1 MDAQIRNPSHMS
13 ASQRSIAL
21 DVLKGIGCA
30 MMVIPHTG
38 LNIHGYERFR
48 IWGIL
53 APVLFY
59 AVSAITASFQAH
71 KYPPRSFFLTYAFLF
86 LLGFSFNRITDP
98 GFLNEIEFDIL
109 QFIAV
114 GSCIIY
120 LLERYLRPSQWVYLV
135 LGFASAAA
143 KPLIQSALDGA
154 AFPGA
159 NLIVPPGIFPIFP
172 WMFLFFLGLFCW
184 RAENRFN
191 LGLGIGS
198 TLALIGLWLS
208 GYPLDIQNKE
218 DMSLS
223 VFLLCCSMLFLSFYL
238 ARALPKLFNNKRLM
252 APLSFLGRN
261 SLLYLYVHFPT
272 ILLLK
277 HFRIVHRIEFINTHP
292 YLIWALALALTYLIM
307 FALLPLGRIGWL
319 ARVFDFIPT
328 WVVMVALVFGAGFFI
343 PNIYI
348 VQLAEVLLGLVIAIF
363 FHRLA
368 STLKKQPLPS
378 TTPDP

>member
-1 MDAQIRNPSHMS
+1 MS
-13 ASQRSIAL
+13 DSQRSIAL

-53 APVLFY
+53 APTLFY
-59 AVSAITASFQAH
+59 AVSAITASFQAQ
-71 KYPPRSFFLTYAFLF
+71 KYPPRSFFATYAFLF
-86 LLGFSFNRITDP
+86 LLGFSFNRLTDP

-114 GSCIIY
+114 GSSVIY
-120 LLERYLRPSQWVYLV
+120 LLERYLRPSPSVYLV

-143 KPLIQSALDGA
+143 KPLIQSALNGA

-184 RAENRFN
+184 RAANRFN
-191 LGLGIGS
+191 LGLGLAF
-198 TLALIGLWLS
+198 TLALTGLWLS
-208 GYPLDIQNKE
+208 GHPLDIQNKE

-238 ARALPKLFNNKRLM
+238 ARALPNLFNNERLL
-252 APLSFLGRN
+252 ALFVFFGRN
-261 SLLYLYVHFPT
+261 SLLYLYVHFPI

-277 HFRIVHRIEFINTHP
+277 FFRVVHRFEFIYTHP
-292 YLIWALALALTYLIM
+292 YLMWVIALALTCLVM
-307 FALLPLGRIGWL
+307 FALLPLGRAKWPGRL
-319 ARVFDFIPT
+319 FDSIPA
-328 WVVMVALVFGAGFFI
+328 WIVMVALVFGAPFVI
-343 PNIYI
+343 RN
-348 VQLAEVLLGLVIAIF
+348 VNLVLLAEVLLGLVIALF
-363 FHRLA
+363 FPRLSA
-368 STLKKQPLPS
+368 ALKQKTVPA
-378 TTPDP
+378 

>member
-1 MDAQIRNPSHMS
+1 MS
-13 ASQRSIAL
+13 DSQRSIAL
-21 DVLKGIGCA
+21 DVLKGIGCV
-30 MMVIPHTG
+30 MMIIPHTG

-59 AVSAITASFQAH
+59 AVSGITASLQAQ
-71 KYPPRSFFLTYAFLF
+71 KYSPRSFLLTYLFLF

-109 QFIAV
+109 QFVAV

-120 LLERYLRPSQWVYLV
+120 LLERYARPSIWIYFI
-135 LGFASAAA
+135 LGFASAVA
-143 KPLIQSALDGA
+143 KPLIQMALNGA
-154 AFPGA
+154 TFPGV

-172 WMFLFFLGLFCW
+172 WLFLFFLGLFCW
-184 RAENRFN
+184 RADNRFN
-191 LGLGIGS
+191 LGLG
-198 TLALIGLWLS
+198 LAFTFALFGLWLS

-238 ARALPKLFNNKRLM
+238 ARALPKLFNHERLM
-252 APLSFLGRN
+252 SPLTFFGRN

-277 HFRIVHRIEFINTHP
+277 HFRVVHRVEFINAHP
-292 YLIWALALALTYLIM
+292 YLIWALALVLTYIIM
-307 FALLPLGRIGWL
+307 FALLPIGRIKWL
-319 ARVFDFIPT
+319 AHIFDFVPT
-328 WVVMVALVFGAGFFI
+328 WIFMIALVFGVGLFI
-343 PNIYI
+343 RNINL
-348 VQLAEVLLGLVIAIF
+348 VLLAEVLLGLVIAIF
-363 FHRLA
+363 FARL
-368 STLKKQPLPS
+368 STTLKQKTVPA
-378 TTPDP
+378 